1 MKLLRAL
8 TLGVCLLSPSLAEE
22 ASILK
27 AEITGTP
34 FKQYLTYQTYRV
46 ETSSHQTFEGGFV
59 YGPGHHAAAIAALVL
74 DEKGM
79 PYAVFKRGDT
89 RLSRAERKESY
100 VKVGWIAGR
109 LDKPGASGAKIAL
122 DELAEEV
129 GGAVVEGSFRRLGDK
144 LSCTMPFE
152 STEGDSY
159 FSALVQLSGKPYGDG
174 GSMEVVG
181 LIGPLLKP
189 AKEALIALDGE
200 EICDSGRAR
209 TMYARNFDAIGFIP
223 QLGVYVQDHPK
234 MLRAFNS
241 LGMGTPIDPRPL
253 VRGSKIDNKLLVPP
267 KPTTQE
273 SRINDV
279 ICTSRRQI
287 PLNSDSWMV
296 AAKTRHAIR
305 ALSVRYVQGGV
316 GPGIKTS
323 AALGSDAFEQN
334 TNSSGKDPA
343 LSVVDEVT
351 PLLKEFPNEYLHTNY
366 DRAKVVVYF
375 LDPVQ
380 GPVVVLNSQV
390 HPVQAFGPKS
400 DSMRLPRSMSR
411 KQSDLD
417 SRLPPPPTAV
427 SFAEV
432 TRLDVSDRKVARDQD
447 PILQLSE
454 EFPGK
459 LRRLGAKSGASGGQS
474 DLYYHYLACETTQL
488 QDKAGQQLVT
498 LSEAIRLCRTGDGDS
513 QTEAALVRLADS
525 LNWIPSLQMDVEQAK
540 QLLKR

>member
-8 TLGVCLLSPSLAEE
+8 TLGVCLLSTSLAEE

-46 ETSSHQTFEGGFV
+46 ETSSHQTLEGGFV

-74 DEKGM
+74 DENGM

-109 LDKPGASGAKIAL
+109 LDKPGSSGAKIAL

-129 GGAVVEGSFRRLGDK
+129 GGAVVEGSFRPLGDK

-189 AKEALIALDGE
+189 AKEALTALDGE
-200 EICDSGRAR
+200 DICDSGRAR
-209 TMYARNFDAIGFIP
+209 TMYARSFDAIGFIP

-234 MLRAFNS
+234 LLRAFNS
-241 LGMGTPIDPRPL
+241 LGMGSPIDPRSL
-253 VRGSKIDNKLLVPP
+253 VKGNKIDNKLLVPP

-273 SRINDV
+273 SCINDV
-279 ICTSRRQI
+279 VCTSRRQI
-287 PLNSDSWMV
+287 PLNSESWMI

-305 ALSVRYVQGGV
+305 ALSVRHVPGGV
-316 GPGIKTS
+316 EPRTKTS
-323 AALGSDAFEQN
+323 AVEKL
-334 TNSSGKDPA
+334 
-343 LSVVDEVT
+343 T

-380 GPVVVLNSQV
+380 GPAIVLNSLV

-400 DSMRLPRSMSR
+400 DSRRLARGMSM
-411 KQSDLD
+411 KESDLD

-432 TRLDVSDRKVARDQD
+432 TRLDVSDMKVARDQD
-447 PILQLSE
+447 PIVQLSG

-459 LRRLGAKSGASGGQS
+459 LHRLGAKSGASGGQS
-474 DLYYHYLACETTQL
+474 DLYYHYLACETTQP
-488 QDKAGQQLVT
+488 QDKAGQELVT
-498 LSEAIRLCRTGDGDS
+498 LSEAIRLCRTGHGDS
-513 QTEAALVRLADS
+513 QTEAALLRLADS
-525 LNWIPSLQMDVEQAK
+525 LNWIPSLQMDVDQAK
-540 QLLKR
+540 HLLKR